1 MNTPL
6 GEEII
11 IFKSLEDK
19 WEPKREMESGFRA
32 LSNIFSMI
40 SDRNTSASERI
51 LRVKSGTSEGH
62 SMILVKLL
70 FFLEER
76 HIAPNWPSF

>member
-1 MNTPL
+1 LNTPP

-19 WEPKREMESGFRA
+19 WEPKKEKESGFRA

-40 SDRNTSASERI
+40 SDRNMSQRI

-62 SMILVKLL
+62 TKILAKLL